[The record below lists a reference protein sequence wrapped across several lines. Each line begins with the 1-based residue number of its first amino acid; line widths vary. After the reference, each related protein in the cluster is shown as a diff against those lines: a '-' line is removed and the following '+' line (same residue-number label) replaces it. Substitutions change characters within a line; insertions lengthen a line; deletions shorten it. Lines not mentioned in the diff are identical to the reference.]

1 MHRQGKFHTIRYTMK
16 DRLQI
21 KKRRRKRR
29 VKEPLT
35 DELLEELRESPD
47 PMKFANKNK
56 ITHRS
61 LSDYLQQLLDEKG
74 LSRPKVVAEAG
85 LNATYGYEVFMGRKR
100 PSREKVLP
108 LIFAMNCTLQ
118 EANRMLQA
126 AGVNELY
133 VKDRRDA
140 IIIFCLEHGYSLMKT
155 NEELFRFGEIIIGQE
170 AEA

>member
-1 MHRQGKFHTIRYTMK
+1 MNWEKKSPTIRYTMR
-16 DRLQI
+16 DRLQGI
-21 KKRRRKRR
+21 RRRRKRR

-47 PMKFANKNK
+47 PVKFANKNK

-61 LSDYLQQLLDEKG
+61 LPEYLQQLLDEKG

-85 LNATYGYEVFMGRKR
+85 LNTTYGYEVFTGKKR

-108 LIFAMNCTLQ
+108 LVFAMGCTLQ

-155 NEELFRFGEIIIGQE
+155 NEELFRFGESIIGQE
-170 AEA
+170 A

>member
-1 MHRQGKFHTIRYTMK
+1 
-16 DRLQI
+16 
-21 KKRRRKRR
+21 
-29 VKEPLT
+29 
-35 DELLEELRESPD
+35 
-47 PMKFANKNK
+47 
-56 ITHRS
+56 
-61 LSDYLQQLLDEKG
+61 
-74 LSRPKVVAEAG
+74 
-85 LNATYGYEVFMGRKR
+85 MGRKR

>member
-1 MHRQGKFHTIRYTMK
+1 MK
-16 DRLQI
+16 NELHI

-47 PMKFANKNK
+47 PIKFANKNK

-61 LSDYLQQLLDEKG
+61 LPDYLQQLLDEKG
-74 LSRPKVVAEAG
+74 LSRPKVVADAG
-85 LNATYGYEVFMGRKR
+85 LNTTYGYEVFTGKKR

-118 EANRMLQA
+118 EANRVLQA

-140 IIIFCLEHGYSLMKT
+140 IIIFCIDHGYSLMKT
-155 NEELFRFGEIIIGQE
+155 NEELFRFGEDIIG
-170 AEA
+170 

>member
-1 MHRQGKFHTIRYTMK
+1 MK
-16 DRLQI
+16 SKLHI
-21 KKRRRKRR
+21 KKRRKKRR

-47 PMKFANKNK
+47 PVKFANRNK

-61 LSDYLQQLLDEKG
+61 LPDYLQQLLDEKG
-74 LSRPKVVAEAG
+74 LKRPKVIAEAG
-85 LNATYGYEVFMGRKR
+85 LNATYGYDIFTGKKR

-108 LIFAMNCTLQ
+108 LAFAMNCTLQ

-140 IIIFCLEHGYSLMKT
+140 IIIFCIDHGYTLMKA
-155 NEELFRFGEIIIGQE
+155 NEELFRFGESPIGDKSP
-170 AEA
+170 A

>member
-1 MHRQGKFHTIRYTMK
+1 MHRQSKFHTIRYTMK
-16 DRLQI
+16 DAI
-21 KKRRRKRR
+21 KKKGRRRKRR

-35 DELLEELRESPD
+35 NELLEELLSSPD
-47 PMKFANKNK
+47 PAKFASKNK
-56 ITHRS
+56 ITRRN
-61 LSDYLQQLLDEKG
+61 LPDYLQQLLDEKG
-74 LSRPKVVAEAG
+74 LSRPKVIAEAG

-155 NEELFRFGEIIIGQE
+155 NEELFRFGESIIGQE
-170 AEA
+170 A

>member
-1 MHRQGKFHTIRYTMK
+1 M
-16 DRLQI
+16 
-21 KKRRRKRR
+21 
-29 VKEPLT
+29 KEPLT
-35 DELLEELRESPD
+35 NELLEELLSSPD
-47 PMKFANKNK
+47 PAKFASKNK
-56 ITHRS
+56 ITHRN
-61 LSDYLQQLLDEKG
+61 LPDYLQQLLDEKG

-133 VKDRRDA
+133 VKNRSDA
-140 IIIFCLEHGYSLMKT
+140 IIIFCIDRGYTLMHA
-155 NEELFRFGEIIIGQE
+155 NEELYRFDEDTIC
-170 AEA
+170 

>member
-1 MHRQGKFHTIRYTMK
+1 MNWEIMFNIIRYTMK
-16 DRLQI
+16 ERLQI

-47 PMKFANKNK
+47 PVKFANKNK

-61 LSDYLQQLLDEKG
+61 LPDYLQQLLDEKG

-85 LNATYGYEVFMGRKR
+85 LNATYGYEVFMGKKH

-108 LIFAMNCTLQ
+108 LIFAMKCTLQ

-140 IIIFCLEHGYSLMKT
+140 IIIFCLDHDYTLMKT
-155 NEELFRFGEIIIGQE
+155 NEELFRFGERVIGQE
-170 AEA
+170 A